1 MRGFGV
7 HFEGHGKPLRF
18 IKTSRT
24 HTFIDWRDPALLVK
38 GRGYR
43 GGSTPHT
50 GSTAGLEVGGTVAL
64 HVEVTGG
71 GGVPSVCLPTAVGVG
86 TGALG
91 HGEHQLA
98 LLRLTGGEHG
108 NLHGLAC
115 SVEVG
120 GDGGEV
126 VDGGGHVLGLVDVAI
141 VETNGG
147 KGKALRQGAFQN
159 GRGQ

>member
-1 MRGFGV
+1 MRLSLGGYR
-7 HFEGHGKPLRF
+7 KTLSF
-18 IKTSRT
+18 IKPCRT
-24 HTFIDWRDPALLVK
+24 HTFVDWRDPAFLVK

-50 GSTAGLEVGGTVAL
+50 GSTAGFEVGGGGAL
-64 HVEVTGG
+64 YLEVTGG
-71 GGVPSVCLPTAVGVG
+71 GGVPHVCLPAAVGVRA
-86 TGALG
+86 GALG

-126 VDGGGHVLGLVDVAI
+126 VDGGGHVLGVVDVAI
-141 VETNGG
+141 VGTNGG
-147 KGKALRQGAFQN
+147 KGKALSPTS
-159 GRGQ
+159 RGGC

>member
-1 MRGFGV
+1 M
-7 HFEGHGKPLRF
+7 
-18 IKTSRT
+18 
-24 HTFIDWRDPALLVK
+24 
-38 GRGYR
+38 
-43 GGSTPHT
+43 
-50 GSTAGLEVGGTVAL
+50 
-64 HVEVTGG
+64 
-71 GGVPSVCLPTAVGVG
+71 PSVCLPTAVGVG

-115 SVEVG
+115 SVEIG

-141 VETNGG
+141 VETNRE

-159 GRGQ
+159 GREP